1 MTLTIELIPC
11 NHGPVSPDLLYVGL
25 TDVRDL
31 IKYFDEVWQVT
42 GLSKWFRCRWRIEIN
57 HKDTSQPGMLDYSE
71 LYPKKLGGNS
81 SQAAALVAM
90 LAASGDPYGF
100 EKITSIND
108 FPSPEKIAL
117 DVAISAAVN
126 CASDKPVKELS
137 LSEVGSIPKKLYLTR
152 NLLDYLVLFEDEKD
166 DNEQQLADL
175 RKKRQ
180 EHDQEQDSSKREK
193 VPPVG
198 IEYAST
204 VEHALNLLLESNQYQ
219 TAYRTEIN
227 SAWLKQWEAPT
238 GRFPGAPPA
247 KPGDP
252 DFENQPED
260 DEVDEEEASAA
271 SGRTEE

>member
-1 MTLTIELIPC
+1 
-11 NHGPVSPDLLYVGL
+11 
-25 TDVRDL
+25 
-31 IKYFDEVWQVT
+31 
-42 GLSKWFRCRWRIEIN
+42 
-57 HKDTSQPGMLDYSE
+57 
-71 LYPKKLGGNS
+71 
-81 SQAAALVAM
+81 
-90 LAASGDPYGF
+90 
-100 EKITSIND
+100 
-108 FPSPEKIAL
+108 
-117 DVAISAAVN
+117 
-126 CASDKPVKELS
+126 
-137 LSEVGSIPKKLYLTR
+137 LYLTR